1 LYKHRKN
8 KHHIFFKSRVS
19 LPELNALLS
28 AGCPWRLLPHGLLD
42 RSATL
47 HLNALNQYLEIIA
60 QHSPGENDR
69 LKVTVAQ
76 WFPRFGGRL
85 RSLLGAKGALVGK
98 AIDQPSTVLSTI
110 ISIKTAE
117 VPMVLFAQ
125 GGFWCFLECLGCCWN
140 SLGAGVAVI
149 MGYRS
154 GLMRASLKHAK
165 MAVFQQRGTTMS
177 PQLEQI
183 LQQIDLLPLV
193 EQTKILRQLE
203 QKIDPAHG
211 NEAPASN
218 AQQQW
223 QQTIDTIR
231 HQTPIDLER
240 QKARIFDMFAQFNQD
255 EDEAEQQE
263 ALKIISSIAK
273 TSI

>member
-1 LYKHRKN
+1 
-8 KHHIFFKSRVS
+8 
-19 LPELNALLS
+19 
-28 AGCPWRLLPHGLLD
+28 
-42 RSATL
+42 
-47 HLNALNQYLEIIA
+47 
-60 QHSPGENDR
+60 
-69 LKVTVAQ
+69 
-76 WFPRFGGRL
+76 
-85 RSLLGAKGALVGK
+85 
-98 AIDQPSTVLSTI
+98 
-110 ISIKTAE
+110 
-117 VPMVLFAQ
+117 
-125 GGFWCFLECLGCCWN
+125 
-140 SLGAGVAVI
+140 
-149 MGYRS
+149 
-154 GLMRASLKHAK
+154 
-165 MAVFQQRGTTMS
+165 MS

-211 NEAPASN
+211 NESPDSN